1 MKKVLFIAALVAASF
16 AGQAQTSKGTY
27 LLGGGAGFNSTSA
40 SGGGSTTS
48 WNLSPNAGYFVIDNL
63 AIGTSLSVA
72 DFGGGTSFG
81 FGPFVRYY
89 FTSLGKAKV
98 FGNAG
103 FTYNSFGGGGNS
115 TSVGAAAGLAYFLN
129 QSIALEAA
137 LGYTNNT
144 TAKTSNIGLNVGF
157 QIHFK
162 K

>member
-27 LLGGGAGFNSTSA
+27 LLGGGAGFNSTTGA
-40 SGGGSTTS
+40 TT
-48 WNLSPNAGYFVIDNL
+48 WNISPNAGYFVIDNL
-63 AIGTSLSVA
+63 AAGASVSIA
-72 DFGGGTSFG
+72 GAGGGTSFG
-81 FGPFVRYY
+81 VGPFVRYY
-89 FTSLGKAKV
+89 FVSLGKAKV

-103 FTYNSFGGGGNS
+103 FNYNKPSVGGS
-115 TSVGAAAGLAYFLN
+115 TTSVGAAAGLAYFLN
-129 QSIALEAA
+129 QSIALETA

>member
-27 LLGGGAGFNSTSA
+27 LLGGGAGFNSTKGA
-40 SGGGSTTS
+40 TT
-48 WNLSPNAGYFVIDNL
+48 WNVSPNAGYFVIDNL
-63 AIGTSLSVA
+63 AVGANLDVKDQNTAAGTT
-72 DFGGGTSFG
+72 FGV
-81 FGPFVRYY
+81 GPFVRYY
-89 FTSLGKAKV
+89 FVSLGKAKV
-98 FGNAG
+98 FGNANYAYDG
-103 FTYNSFGGGGNS
+103 VNKSN
-115 TSVGAAAGLAYFLN
+115 SVGAAAGLAYFLN
-129 QSIALEAA
+129 QSIALETA